1 MHLKRPPKISVLMA
15 VFNGEK
21 FLKEAIDS
29 IIYQTWP
36 DFEFIVV
43 DDGSMD
49 RTASILI
56 SYTDDQIRVLRNPE
70 NLGLVRSLNIGI
82 KLCLGKYVARMDA
95 HDISHPERFTKQVAY
110 MQDDPEFDIFGT
122 NISLMDHTG
131 AIQKKKSWVNP
142 TNPLEIR

>member
-1 MHLKRPPKISVLMA
+1 MA

-49 RTASILI
+49 RTASILA